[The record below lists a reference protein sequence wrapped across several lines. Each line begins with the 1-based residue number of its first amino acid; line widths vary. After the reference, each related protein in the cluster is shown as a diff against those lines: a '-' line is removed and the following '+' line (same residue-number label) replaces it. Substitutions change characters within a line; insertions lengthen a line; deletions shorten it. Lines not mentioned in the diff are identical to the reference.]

1 MKNTEYVGYKTGTP
15 VDFKLLDKVCKY
27 LNEDKDNFLNT
38 SSDEEINTT
47 REKLDDLF
55 WSLIELAGYNID
67 SLDFLEFDCLIVFK
81 DHTNY
86 FFGIEFSYDVGMI
99 QRFTNVGDAY
109 YYDKDDS
116 VLLIEFDS
124 AELAKQQSNA
134 KRSVKELYNWLDE
147 NFTEYTPITNSIYK
161 QIINYI
167 N

>member
-15 VDFKLLDKVCKY
+15 VDFELLDKVCKY

-38 SSDEEINTT
+38 S
-47 REKLDDLF
+47 
-55 WSLIELAGYNID
+55 
-67 SLDFLEFDCLIVFK
+67 
-81 DHTNY
+81 
-86 FFGIEFSYDVGMI
+86 
-99 QRFTNVGDAY
+99 
-109 YYDKDDS
+109 
-116 VLLIEFDS
+116 IEFDS